1 MADVI
6 SGFAVVFVVIA
17 IGWVLAR
24 TGVLGDGAQRSM
36 GLFVYYVAIPALL
49 FDRVTNSDPAELFS
63 MNLVVTAL
71 SSLTIGIA
79 FFLLSFL
86 ILRRRAP
93 DSIIGMLAASYANA
107 GNLGIPLAAYVLGDA
122 TAAVPLIMFQV
133 ALYAPV
139 SMTILDML
147 TSKNPSLVRNLVK
160 TPLTNTM
167 VLASIAGLLVVFLSL
182 EVPNVIAEPI
192 GMLADSSVPVALIVF
207 GMGLYGTR
215 VLQKGEVER
224 VDVWLAALFKN
235 ILHPIVAYFIGLAFG
250 LSGHDLLTVVVI
262 AALPTAQNVYTY
274 ALRFRTAENMA
285 RDSGVVTTLGS
296 FVVMLAI
303 PVFLA

>member
-147 TSKNPSLVRNLVK
+147 TSKNPSLVRNLVI